1 MISRGGKKVTLRA
14 VIIRPNRPGRF
25 PGKRGQSPIKARDIR
40 KKLVAVPINSHHIT
54 QRGNNG
60 QDVFFVDDDRRVYLE
75 LLAEQ
80 AERHGL
86 EITGFCLMR
95 NHVHLVAVPKA
106 EEALAKAVGRTH
118 FRYTQYINRFHK
130 HSGHLWQGRFYSCA
144 LDRRHFWLAL
154 KYVER
159 NPVRARLCRKPWR
172 YEWSSAAAHVD
183 EGIEAD
189 VRSTRARTAARK
201 SESGKRGQVQLAAR
215 NVPVPGFLDL
225 RKWYKVMSAEQ
236 WRVELGEGLSEMETE
251 RLRLRTHT
259 GRPLGSD
266 GFLSKIET
274 ALGRRVRPLPR
285 GRPKK
290 ERDSK

>member
-1 MISRGGKKVTLRA
+1 MPRL
-14 VIIRPNRPGRF
+14 
-25 PGKRGQSPIKARDIR
+25 ART
-40 KKLVAVPINSHHIT
+40 VAVGSAHHIT
-54 QRGNNG
+54 QRGNNR

-75 LLAEQ
+75 LLKEQ
-80 AERHGL
+80 ADKYGL
-86 EITGFCLMR
+86 EILGYCLMS
-95 NHVHLVAVPKA
+95 NHVHLVVVPKA

-130 HSGHLWQGRFYSCA
+130 RSGHLWQGRFYSCA
-144 LDRRHFWLAL
+144 LDSRHFWLAM
-154 KYVER
+154 KYIEL

-183 EGIEAD
+183 EKAESD
-189 VRSTRARTAARK
+189 V
-201 SESGKRGQVQLAAR
+201 L
-215 NVPVPGFLDL
+215 NL
-225 RKWYKVMSAEQ
+225 RKWYRRISAEQ
-236 WRVELGEGLSEMETE
+236 WRADLAEGLTGVEMD

-266 GFLSKIET
+266 RFLSKIEA

-290 ERDSK
+290 DRDPR